1 MKPELVLTED
11 DKKRRFKKFLLKKE
25 TECAVSPVSGY
36 DQDPVTAGS
45 LWTGS
50 DSADSSPPPLEPVS
64 SKYPNFMTTSFQNNL
79 QLLFARKSRA
89 QYSAQQPEHAEDT
102 WSHAPAPAP
111 ATCSVSP
118 PPGHLLAPRVD
129 TFLAPI
135 NLSPAKDSEALKYF
149 KTRGWFSPRALVS
162 PNQCRQFSV
171 SPYNQAELFLRPAPA
186 LSPDTA
192 HAQDFSD
199 TAHAQDFSL
208 RSAAERKSVITFPET
223 VLRIKAE
230 PGLYEDED
238 SFPQNLSLKREA
250 PEEEDEDEYV
260 HKKFRTHVEKI
271 CDEDEEGCR
280 LQQPRQSVIM
290 RVGHI

>member
-11 DKKRRFKKFLLKKE
+11 DKKRRFKKFLRKKE
-25 TECAVSPVSGY
+25 TECAVTPGSGY
-36 DQDPVTAGS
+36 DQDPATAGS
-45 LWTGS
+45 LWTS

-89 QYSAQQPEHAEDT
+89 QYSAQQPEHTVDT
-102 WSHAPAPAP
+102 WSHAPAP

-192 HAQDFSD
+192 HAQDFS
-199 TAHAQDFSL
+199 L
-208 RSAAERKSVITFPET
+208 RSAAERKSVITFPDT

-230 PGLYEDED
+230 PGLYEEAACYEDED

-271 CDEDEEGCR
+271 CEEDEDGCR

>member
-11 DKKRRFKKFLLKKE
+11 DKKRRFKKFLRKKE
-25 TECAVSPVSGY
+25 TECAVSPVSSY
-36 DQDPVTAGS
+36 DQDPVTAAS
-45 LWTGS
+45 LWTS

-192 HAQDFSD
+192 HAQDFS
-199 TAHAQDFSL
+199 L

-271 CDEDEEGCR
+271 CEEDEEGCR

>member
-11 DKKRRFKKFLLKKE
+11 DKKRRFKKFLRKKE

-45 LWTGS
+45 LWTS

-102 WSHAPAPAP
+102 WSPAPAPAS

-186 LSPDTA
+186 LSP
-192 HAQDFSD
+192 D

>member
-11 DKKRRFKKFLLKKE
+11 DKKRRFKKFLRKKE

-36 DQDPVTAGS
+36 DQAPVTAGS
-45 LWTGS
+45 LWTS
-50 DSADSSPPPLEPVS
+50 DSVDSSPPPLEPVS

-102 WSHAPAPAP
+102 WSPAPAPAS

-192 HAQDFSD
+192 HAQDFS
-199 TAHAQDFSL
+199 L

-250 PEEEDEDEYV
+250 PEPEEEDEDEYV